1 MYAGN
6 PLPTRKTHSE
16 AGRRVFMSWVLRPAR
31 RSVCTCQIDHGVG
44 SQGEGYAGE
53 HQAGCSAD
61 TARGPRMHVFMAA
74 AVDGRV
80 N

>member
-6 PLPTRKTHSE
+6 PLPTRKT
-16 AGRRVFMSWVLRPAR
+16 RQTRVHVVGLETCQTE
-31 RSVCTCQIDHGVG
+31 CTCQIDHGVG
-44 SQGEGYAGE
+44 AQGEGYAGE
-53 HQAGCSAD
+53 QQAGCSAD
-61 TARGPRMHVFMAA
+61 TARGPWMHVFMAA